1 MKLIKRSILAILS
14 ACLLLGA
21 SPPYASA
28 AGCNHKVGEATST
41 IAEYQWTGQYRY
53 SDSSHTVTLGHYTD
67 GRPITQVC
75 HVDVREEIWLLRC
88 TVCNMYAGTAYL
100 NKVEAHEIVHN

>member
-1 MKLIKRSILAILS
+1 MKLMKRSILAILS

-21 SPPYASA
+21 SPLYASA
-28 AGCNHKVGEATST
+28 AGCNHMYGNNTSAIET
-41 IAEYQWTGQYRY
+41 YQWTGQYRY
-53 SDSSHTVTLGHYTD
+53 SHASHTVTLGHYTD

-75 HVDVREEIWLLRC
+75 HYDIKEQIWLLKC
-88 TVCNMYAGTAYL
+88 NVCKNYVGTAYI